1 MRLFVKRLIV
11 KALAITLLMVGSF
24 FAFFNLPSANADSID
39 YNPFKIRVVDSE
51 TGRGIP
57 LVEVWT
63 VNHAKYVTDS
73 AGYVAFFEPGLMEED
88 VWFSFQ
94 SHGYS
99 HNYESFGA
107 HGKTLTVTPGGEAT
121 IEMDRINIAERMYRI
136 TGQGIYRDSVLLG
149 LDTPIKD
156 PLLGEGKIMGQ
167 DTVQTTEYK
176 GKLYWFWG
184 DTNKPNHV
192 LGNFRTT
199 GATSELPSNGGLD
212 PDVGVDLTYFTDEYG
227 YAKKMVPQL
236 EGDAGL
242 AWVSGLMT
250 TTDANGEE
258 RMLVTYSMLSGLD
271 QEHSS
276 GILVWNDEEELFS
289 ERYPFDMAQRWKHPD
304 GHTNLYVDNG
314 VE

>member
-156 PLLGEGKIMGQ
+156 PLLGEDRKS
-167 DTVQTTEYK
+167 TR
-176 GKLYWFWG
+176 L
-184 DTNKPNHV
+184 N
-192 LGNFRTT
+192 
-199 GATSELPSNGGLD
+199 
-212 PDVGVDLTYFTDEYG
+212 
-227 YAKKMVPQL
+227 
-236 EGDAGL
+236 
-242 AWVSGLMT
+242 
-250 TTDANGEE
+250 
-258 RMLVTYSMLSGLD
+258 
-271 QEHSS
+271 SS
-276 GILVWNDEEELFS
+276 
-289 ERYPFDMAQRWKHPD
+289 
-304 GHTNLYVDNG
+304 
-314 VE
+314 